1 MDELFA
7 LLRRIP
13 LFNGIDQDRIAVKP
27 LHGGIINRNF
37 KVDCPKGTFVV
48 RLAGTLSVDIVSRH
62 EEAVNAKIASDAGVG
77 AELLYYDETAGNMVV
92 PFLPGETMSGE
103 IFRTDDDRLV
113 RAAQAIRRLHD
124 NGTPFASNGE
134 VFAKIAHYRNIM
146 GDKSLP
152 EFDGFD
158 AAMREAEPTREVLAN
173 QDLPRRPCHI
183 DTLAENFIDVDG
195 RMYIIDYEFAGNTD
209 PFWDLGEFA
218 IETGI
223 DDDRL
228 VRFLTAYLEREP
240 TDAEIGRAV
249 VYKALNDLMWPLP
262 ALIIAAG
269 DDPVIDYYEYART
282 RLARCR
288 EAMAGEAYARS
299 LAAVQRGFR
308 SATGGASPRVVQKGL
323 NR

>member
-13 LFNGIDQDRIAVKP
+13 LFDGIDEARIAAEP
-27 LHGGIINRNF
+27 LHGGLINRNF

-48 RLAGTLSVDIVSRH
+48 RVAGTLSADIVSRR

-77 AELLYYDETAGNMVV
+77 PELLYYDETLGNMVI
-92 PFLPGETMSGE
+92 PFLPGETMNGE
-103 IFRTDDDRLV
+103 IFRTDDDRLL
-113 RAAQAIRRLHD
+113 RAARTIRRLHD
-124 NGTPFASNGE
+124 NGTPFAGCSE
-134 VFAKIAHYRNIM
+134 VFATIADYRSIM
-146 GDKSLP
+146 HDNSLP

-158 AAMREAEPTREVLAN
+158 DAMHEAEPTREALAN
-173 QDLPRRPCHI
+173 QNLPQRPCHI

-195 RMYIIDYEFAGNTD
+195 RMYLIDYEFSGNTD

-223 DDDRL
+223 DDERL
-228 VRFLTAYLEREP
+228 IRFLTAYLERQP
-240 TDAEIGRAV
+240 TEAEFGRAV
-249 VYKALNDLMWPLP
+249 LYKALNDLFWPLP

-269 DDPVIDYYEYART
+269 DDSVIDFYEYART

-288 EAMAGEAYARS
+288 EAMASEAYARS
-299 LAAVQRGFR
+299 LAAVRQD
-308 SATGGASPRVVQKGL
+308 
-323 NR
+323 